1 MRSDPQ
7 GLLHRRTLRISF
19 FHKSNLRKIEINPSF
34 WKRLRDRHL
43 GTIAGGKKE
52 RLIAASIE
60 NVWQSM
66 GFRPFRQTH
75 RQKKTNVCVFV
86 QRRTRRRTSS
96 WILDEWRKGAS
107 SWKKWGSVHSDKRT
121 NRFTELIY
129 MMILILIIV
138 TNNWVIAKRSNI
150 IIVK

>member
-1 MRSDPQ
+1 
-7 GLLHRRTLRISF
+7 
-19 FHKSNLRKIEINPSF
+19 
-34 WKRLRDRHL
+34 
-43 GTIAGGKKE
+43 
-52 RLIAASIE
+52 
-60 NVWQSM
+60 
-66 GFRPFRQTH
+66 
-75 RQKKTNVCVFV
+75 
-86 QRRTRRRTSS
+86 
-96 WILDEWRKGAS
+96 LDEWRKGAS